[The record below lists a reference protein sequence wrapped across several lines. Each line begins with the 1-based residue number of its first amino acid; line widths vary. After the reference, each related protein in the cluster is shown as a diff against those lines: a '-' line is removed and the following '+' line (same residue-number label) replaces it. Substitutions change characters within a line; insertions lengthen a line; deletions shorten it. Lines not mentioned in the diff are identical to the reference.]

1 MRFGNHLRH
10 MVLKHRDRL
19 RELVHGRHRGCAS
32 DSMGFRRTDSG
43 PPGARGPGE
52 AHGGPTMKR
61 VATHHKGR
69 SRWAMVSPVAGT
81 LALALSPSPLRAD
94 TDGPQPDTSLVQY
107 LGTGGAAIDSPLGVA
122 IDTRAGEVVLANTGG
137 RRIEIYDM
145 SLRPRGSF
153 AHPVPDTSGEIRE
166 GQPKHIAVDAES
178 RLYIADITV
187 PWVDVCDFR
196 GHSLTRLALPAPDDR
211 LATGGAGPIAIAPD
225 GRIYVA
231 SRGDHG
237 RIYVFGRD
245 DSLLGSW
252 GEAGTAQGQLHSIT
266 ALAVAPDGSIVVTC
280 ARTFRAVQVFDAQGK
295 YLRGF
300 GVHDIGPGNFSQ
312 PTGVVVTPDGRI
324 WVVDSIR
331 ANLQEFD
338 GAGTLVGATGGGEGP
353 GAWLYPSA
361 LASDGHG
368 WFAVAEMGGS
378 RLRLL
383 HIR

>member
-1 MRFGNHLRH
+1 
-10 MVLKHRDRL
+10 
-19 RELVHGRHRGCAS
+19 
-32 DSMGFRRTDSG
+32 
-43 PPGARGPGE
+43 
-52 AHGGPTMKR
+52 MKR
-61 VATHHKGR
+61 VAMHHRGR
-69 SRWAMVSPVAGT
+69 SRWAMMSPVAGT
-81 LALALSPSPLRAD
+81 LALALTPTAARAEL
-94 TDGPQPDTSLVQY
+94 DGTQPDTSFVQY
-107 LGTGGAAIDSPLGVA
+107 LGAGGAAIDAPLGVA
-122 IDTRAGEVVLANTGG
+122 VDVRAGEIVLANTGG

-153 AHPVPDTSGEIRE
+153 AHPVPDTSGEIHE
-166 GQPKHIAVDAES
+166 GQPKHVAVDAES
-178 RLYIADITV
+178 RLYISDVTV

-196 GHSLTRLALPAPDDR
+196 GHSLTHLTLPAPDDR
-211 LATGGAGPIAIAPD
+211 LTTGGAGPIAIAAD

-231 SRGDHG
+231 SRRDRP
-237 RIYVFGRD
+237 RIYVFGPDHR
-245 DSLLGSW
+245 LERSW
-252 GEAGTAQGQLHSIT
+252 GEAGTAPGQLHSIT
-266 ALAVAPDGSIVVTC
+266 ALAVGPDSNVVVTC
-280 ARTFRAVQVFDAQGK
+280 ARTERAVQVFDAQGR

-331 ANLQEFD
+331 ANLQVFD
-338 GAGTLVGATGGGEGP
+338 PAGTLVGATGGGEGP